1 MEDKKAMK
9 KFGKIFMIFGFFY
22 IILVFVI
29 YYFVAKESHETPML
43 VFIMQLLNAVGL
55 FILGFTINIINN
67 RRMKEIDYLLENGVR
82 LRATVDSVTIGH
94 TRFKNIKNRKVIC
107 TYEEGG
113 EKYIFTSD
121 SIYRK
126 VEKSIHKGDT
136 INVYADPEEYKK
148 YYVDVK
154 E

>member
-9 KFGKIFMIFGFFY
+9 KFGKIFMGVGFFY

-29 YYFVAKESHETPML
+29 YYFIVKETGETPML
-43 VFIMQLLNAVGL
+43 VFILQLLNGVGF
-55 FILGFTINIINN
+55 FIMGFTINIIND
-67 RRMKEIDYLLENGVR
+67 RRMKEIDYLLENGVH
-82 LRATVDSVTIGH
+82 LRATVDSVTIGAN
-94 TRFKNIKNRKVIC
+94 RFKNIKNRKVIC

-113 EKYIFTSD
+113 KKYIFKSD
-121 SIYRK
+121 NIYRK
-126 VEKSIHKGDT
+126 VENNIHKGDT

>member
-9 KFGKIFMIFGFFY
+9 KFGKVFMVIGFFY

-29 YYFVAKESHETPML
+29 YYFIVKETGETPML
-43 VFIMQLLNAVGL
+43 VFILQLLNGVGF
-55 FILGFTINIINN
+55 FIMGFTINIIND
-67 RRMKEIDYLLENGVR
+67 RRMKEIDYLLENGVH
-82 LRATVDSVTIGH
+82 LRATVDSVTIG
-94 TRFKNIKNRKVIC
+94 TRIFRNIKNRKVIC

-113 EKYIFTSD
+113 QKYIFKSD

-126 VEKSIHKGDT
+126 VEKNIHKGDT
-136 INVYADPEEYKK
+136 INVYTDPEEYKK

>member
-9 KFGKIFMIFGFFY
+9 KFGKIFMGVGFFY

-29 YYFVAKESHETPML
+29 YYFIVKETGETPML
-43 VFIMQLLNAVGL
+43 VFILQLLNGVGF
-55 FILGFTINIINN
+55 FIMGFTINIING
-67 RRMKEIDYLLENGVR
+67 RRMKEIDYLLENGVH
-82 LRATVDSVTIGH
+82 LRATVDSVTIGAN
-94 TRFKNIKNRKVIC
+94 RFKNIKNRKVIC

-113 EKYIFTSD
+113 QKYIFKSD
-121 SIYRK
+121 NIYRK
-126 VEKSIHKGDT
+126 VENNIHKGDT
-136 INVYADPEEYKK
+136 INVYADTEEYKK

>member
-9 KFGKIFMIFGFFY
+9 KFGKIFMGIGFFY
-22 IILVFVI
+22 IILLFIVYCFIV
-29 YYFVAKESHETPML
+29 KETGETPML
-43 VFIMQLLNAVGL
+43 VFILQLLNGVGF
-55 FILGFTINIINN
+55 FIMGFTINIIND
-67 RRMKEIDYLLENGVR
+67 RRMKEIDYLLENGVH
-82 LRATVDSVTIGH
+82 LRATVDSVTIG
-94 TRFKNIKNRKVIC
+94 TRIFRNIKNRKVIC

-113 EKYIFTSD
+113 KKYIFKSD
-121 SIYRK
+121 NIYRK
-126 VEKSIHKGDT
+126 VENNIHKGDT